1 MVSFETFLVSTNS
14 ARPWAERGSC
24 SARDLLFLFFVVFN
38 RAWRF
43 LLCTVFLAARPSSTA
58 PIQSGSVIGY
68 SRSLPYRNVP
78 NQSHASFGLSFRL
91 ERLSTRSRSCGTRE
105 QRVVRSFFLNIASTV
120 LLKLFFLK
128 SSLNKAN
135 VSDGVADEGFIVMC

>member
-1 MVSFETFLVSTNS
+1 M
-14 ARPWAERGSC
+14 AAC
-24 SARDLLFLFFVVFN
+24 DLQN
-38 RAWRF
+38 H
-43 LLCTVFLAARPSSTA
+43 SSTA

-105 QRVVRSFFLNIASTV
+105 HRVVRSFFLNIASTV